1 MPWIDEV
8 NKFYKT
14 TTDWFSYQSGS
25 GIYYNNSTLGD
36 FIITYRS
43 NSVKQIKDNPFRF
56 QIRYDEIRVVLL
68 KTFPYLIHFSI
79 DNETIVIKA
88 VIHTSRNS
96 KINKI
101 F

>member
-1 MPWIDEV
+1 MNFKIIILEEAKSDVRESIAW
-8 NKFYKT
+8 YKNINPMLSKRFT
-14 TTDWFSYQSGS
+14 
-25 GIYYNNSTLGD
+25 NS
-36 FIITYRS
+36 FN
-43 NSVKQIKDNPFRF
+43 NSVKQIKENPFRY

-88 VIHTSRNS
+88 VLHTSRNS